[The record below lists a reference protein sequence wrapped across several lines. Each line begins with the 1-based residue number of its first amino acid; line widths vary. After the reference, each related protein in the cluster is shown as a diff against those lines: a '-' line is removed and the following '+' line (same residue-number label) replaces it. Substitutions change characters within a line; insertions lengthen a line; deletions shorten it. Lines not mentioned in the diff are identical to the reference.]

1 MEGSSSADMARSL
14 LRSDALATVADATGT
29 KAALKALG
37 QSGLTNGASKPSLFK
52 HLDKKL
58 TWKMFMKVYVCLLVV
73 GVAAAGGYC
82 MCRAWVEGLNPF
94 TITIKK
100 PRLWVPATGVEYL
113 YIASETTYVDWY
125 PDACDNDEC
134 YSGTLTFHTT
144 TDYMV
149 TSRPYKG
156 ELIRVDIPSRIVGAA
171 VFKVS
176 PEMST
181 FSTVENPVMPGNF
194 LLTLTATENR
204 PANIP
209 YTPKQDI
216 DMNEAWKTTS
226 HHHPGATPKQV

>member
-1 MEGSSSADMARSL
+1 MSNHNVKGLMDSTVRGKASSQRL
-14 LRSDALATVADATGT
+14 TILGVTV
-29 KAALKALG
+29 L
-37 QSGLTNGASKPSLFK
+37 
-52 HLDKKL
+52 
-58 TWKMFMKVYVCLLVV
+58 VCLFVV
-73 GVAAAGGYC
+73 AIAGGF
-82 MCRAWVEGLNPF
+82 EGGYR
-94 TITIKK
+94 KGK
-100 PRLWVPATGVEYL
+100 PKPKLWVPATGVEYL

-194 LLTLTATENR
+194 LLTLTVTENR